1 MPTFNHLTLPQDSL
15 EASQNMKYSRPLN
28 TTQQEMANPRR
39 FSLKFG
45 PYEGLFREDPK
56 NTGGIQLVRR
66 RATSRQSRLHHEGTS
81 HCRVGNK
88 QLLTHQ
94 VALVQPAKRPS
105 V

>member
-1 MPTFNHLTLPQDSL
+1 
-15 EASQNMKYSRPLN
+15 MKYTRPLD
-28 TTQQEMANPRR
+28 TTQREMANPRR

-56 NTGGIQLVRR
+56 NNGGIQLVRR
-66 RATSRQSRLHHEGTS
+66 RVTSRQPRLHHAGRS

-88 QLLTHQ
+88 QLLTYQ
-94 VALVQPAKRPS
+94 VALVQLAKRPS